1 MVLLGGY
8 TTIRNLKAFK
18 RLEANL
24 VTQLHVQGAD
34 SSSRTIRTITITFF
48 QSNTEELLECKAL
61 QMVQNGKRTISAS
74 EESPVQ

>member
-34 SSSRTIRTITITFF
+34 SSSRTIRTITIKTVFHHGEPVNLS
-48 QSNTEELLECKAL
+48 QSEVTE
-61 QMVQNGKRTISAS
+61 AS
-74 EESPVQ
+74 GESIA

>member
-24 VTQLHVQGAD
+24 VTQLHVQGAN
-34 SSSRTIRTITITFF
+34 SSSRTIRTITIKTVFHHGELVNI
-48 QSNTEELLECKAL
+48 SKSEVTETS
-61 QMVQNGKRTISAS
+61 G
-74 EESPVQ
+74 ESIA